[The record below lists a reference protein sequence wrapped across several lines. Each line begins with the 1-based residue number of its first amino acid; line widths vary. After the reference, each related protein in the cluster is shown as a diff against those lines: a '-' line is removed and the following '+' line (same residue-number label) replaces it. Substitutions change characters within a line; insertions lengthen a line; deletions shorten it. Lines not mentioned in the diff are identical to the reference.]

1 MKKKFFGF
9 LVLASFLLLFNTASY
24 ASDTGGKS
32 TEDLTVEVLESA
44 WKKFELISYGIG
56 ETDPV
61 ISIGMDKTKSETKLR
76 EYLHENLSD
85 EVKEKY
91 KIEIFKE
98 DVHVLEKE
106 HQEYLKSINE

>member
-1 MKKKFFGF
+1 M
-9 LVLASFLLLFNTASY
+9 LLFNTASY

-76 EYLHENLSD
+76 EYLHENISGFGAYYYSFMLF
-85 EVKEKY
+85 KY
-91 KIEIFKE
+91 
-98 DVHVLEKE
+98 
-106 HQEYLKSINE
+106 S